1 MLNLAKRSFRN
12 VLITI
17 YILSKIIYNISNFLS
32 LKVAQ
37 AGKLNDSST
46 MRFYIVTKNI
56 IQRAH

>member
-1 MLNLAKRSFRN
+1 MLNLAKKSFRN

-37 AGKLNDSST
+37 AGKLK

-56 IQRAH
+56 IQMAH